1 MLGLGHGLRD
11 RPKVNGYWLR
21 ARPILL
27 QARHTRSAKRETA
40 GQGGRHSQ
48 GGRQGGAHRHVVRAC
63 ALCSS
68 WCSRKARSVVA
79 TRIARRGQTPPFAEF
94 KHDAMP
100 SVLIVDRKSPRACR
114 RRLGGLLT
122 LGLGRWPCAG
132 DSPIW
137 NASRCDT
144 SRVPD
149 SRPQVRGRAWAP
161 PVQVSGAYDRL
172 RIWGTPP

>member
-1 MLGLGHGLRD
+1 
-11 RPKVNGYWLR
+11 
-21 ARPILL
+21 
-27 QARHTRSAKRETA
+27 
-40 GQGGRHSQ
+40 
-48 GGRQGGAHRHVVRAC
+48 
-63 ALCSS
+63 
-68 WCSRKARSVVA
+68 
-79 TRIARRGQTPPFAEF
+79 
-94 KHDAMP
+94 MP

-137 NASRCDT
+137 NARHCDT
-144 SRVPD
+144 SRVPN

-172 RIWGTPP
+172 GIWSTSPCTVWVGPCRGSEQRGRCRECAAEPRMACAHPACGQVLRGELCSRSGSGSGGRSHHAVAGKCGGPQGRENWMVLHCVRESVSNFRIG